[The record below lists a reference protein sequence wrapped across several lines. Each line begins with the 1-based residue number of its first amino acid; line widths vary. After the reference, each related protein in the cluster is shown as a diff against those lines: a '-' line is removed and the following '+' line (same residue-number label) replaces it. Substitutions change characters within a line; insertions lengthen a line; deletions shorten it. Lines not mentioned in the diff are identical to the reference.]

1 MSFRFVSTLLLFA
14 LLAHPTFAQPAA
26 LRPPAAPLIAHDPYF
41 SVWSASDTLN
51 GDNTRHWTG
60 TEQELSGWIR
70 IDGKTYR
77 WMGNTPRWTSPMP
90 AIPQTALHL
99 TPTRTS
105 YAFEGAGIHLDIE
118 FLTPALPQDLA
129 VLSRPVTY
137 LTWNVRSLDGASHQV
152 QIYLD
157 AAASLAIDR
166 PDQRIQWSHHRIGDF
181 EVMRIGS
188 KEQSILSR
196 SGDNLRIDWGY
207 FYLGI
212 PPDAGKG
219 TLAAGDSRTRPQW
232 AESLEVIPASG
243 LEDNDWGT
251 RNTPLLTAKVDVGSV
266 SATPVSSYF
275 LLAYDDLYSIEL
287 FQRRLRPYWRTKR
300 FGIEQLLRA
309 AVDEYQPLRERTA
322 NFDRELMADLVEAGG
337 EKYAAAAVLAYRQA
351 LAAHKLTRDID
362 GTPLYF
368 SKENFSNGCIATVDV
383 TYPGAPIFLLLN
395 PALVQAQL
403 EPIFQYIRSGRWP
416 FPYAPHDIGQYPLAN
431 GQVYGGGEENGD
443 RQMPVEESGNMLI
456 LMTALAKAQ
465 GNTEYARTWWP
476 TLSTWAE
483 YLRDK
488 GLDPENQLNT
498 DDFAGHSEHH
508 ANLSLKAIVALA
520 GYAWLAG
527 ELGHAETARTYRD
540 TAETMAAKWKQM
552 ASDGDHYRL
561 AFNQPGTWSQKYNL
575 VWDKLL
581 GLNLFPKDIAS
592 TEIAYYKTKQAR
604 YGLPLDSR
612 SEYTKLDWIFWTATL
627 ANSRADFIALT
638 NPVYDFLNETPDRVP
653 MTDWYWT
660 HTAKQRGFQA
670 RSVVGGV
677 FIKMLDDPGRWR
689 KWAHTAKQ

>member
-1 MSFRFVSTLLLFA
+1 
-14 LLAHPTFAQPAA
+14 
-26 LRPPAAPLIAHDPYF
+26 
-41 SVWSASDTLN
+41 
-51 GDNTRHWTG
+51 
-60 TEQELSGWIR
+60 
-70 IDGKTYR
+70 
-77 WMGNTPRWTSPMP
+77 
-90 AIPQTALHL
+90 
-99 TPTRTS
+99 
-105 YAFEGAGIHLDIE
+105 
-118 FLTPALPQDLA
+118 
-129 VLSRPVTY
+129 
-137 LTWNVRSLDGASHQV
+137 
-152 QIYLD
+152 
-157 AAASLAIDR
+157 
-166 PDQRIQWSHHRIGDF
+166 
-181 EVMRIGS
+181 
-188 KEQSILSR
+188 
-196 SGDNLRIDWGY
+196 
-207 FYLGI
+207 
-212 PPDAGKG
+212 
-219 TLAAGDSRTRPQW
+219 
-232 AESLEVIPASG
+232 
-243 LEDNDWGT
+243 
-251 RNTPLLTAKVDVGSV
+251 
-266 SATPVSSYF
+266 
-275 LLAYDDLYSIEL
+275 
-287 FQRRLRPYWRTKR
+287 
-300 FGIEQLLRA
+300 
-309 AVDEYQPLRERTA
+309 
-322 NFDRELMADLVEAGG
+322 
-337 EKYAAAAVLAYRQA
+337 
-351 LAAHKLTRDID
+351 
-362 GTPLYF
+362 
-368 SKENFSNGCIATVDV
+368 
-383 TYPGAPIFLLLN
+383 
-395 PALVQAQL
+395 
-403 EPIFQYIRSGRWP
+403 
-416 FPYAPHDIGQYPLAN
+416 
-431 GQVYGGGEENGD
+431 
-443 RQMPVEESGNMLI
+443 MLI

-465 GNTEYARTWWP
+465 GNTEYARAWWP

-527 ELGHAETARTYRD
+527 ELGHADTARTYRD

-627 ANSRADFIALT
+627 ASSRADFITLT

-689 KWAHTAKQ
+689 KWAHTATQ